1 MRRLTILCAVLSLST
16 VDLGGGMLGS
26 GAFAGEASG
35 AKIRLA
41 QTSTVTNCMM
51 TCNAQAATCQTSCV
65 VPWSAGGNTAAT
77 NTGNSANCQLTCSTQ
92 QVACQ
97 TTCARTSPSP

>member
-1 MRRLTILCAVLSLST
+1 MRRLAILCAVLTSSIAG
-16 VDLGGGMLGS
+16 LGGS
-26 GAFAGEASG
+26 AYS

-51 TCNAQAATCQTSCV
+51 TCNATAATCQATCV
-65 VPWSAGGNTAAT
+65 VPWQAGGNTAAT
-77 NTGNSANCQLTCSTQ
+77 NSSNSANCQLTCSTQ

-97 TTCARTSPSP
+97 TTCARISPSP